1 MKISKKIYSS
11 IWNSDLNVFS
21 SIIKKIAFITIAIG
35 LSSIILSVFILE
47 GFKKEIKKKVYNFS
61 GHYDVSSYAD
71 GITFQNSPIE
81 LDRGL
86 FSKYTESNKI
96 KNIYPYII
104 SSALVQGDYES
115 IEGVIFKGVNKDFF
129 YEISNNI
136 ISFNESFDLNSN
148 FSKSI
153 LISSEINKR
162 LKSKIG
168 DTLTVFFPNSPP
180 VFRKLIV
187 YGIYETGLEEIDDVI
202 IYGDININRKIYGWD
217 VFKASGLSVFI
228 NNPDNIDMYF
238 DEIKSLSSYDE
249 FVETVNQKYVQIF
262 DWLSLLDKN
271 VVIFFIIII
280 FVASFNMLSIVVI
293 LIMERIK
300 MIGILKSFGAKSS
313 FIISIFARIG
323 FRLIGMGVFIG
334 NALAFTII
342 LLQNK
347 FQLFKLN
354 KDNYYIENIPFDINY
369 FMLLKINLLVI
380 GLILISIIIPLFIIN
395 RIKVIDSIQFS

>member
-1 MKISKKIYSS
+1 MCLIFRQQLKGG
-11 IWNSDLNVFS
+11 LN
-21 SIIKKIAFITIAIG
+21 ITM
-35 LSSIILSVFILE
+35 F
-47 GFKKEIKKKVYNFS
+47 
-61 GHYDVSSYAD
+61 D
-71 GITFQNSPIE
+71 
-81 LDRGL
+81 
-86 FSKYTESNKI
+86 
-96 KNIYPYII
+96 
-104 SSALVQGDYES
+104 
-115 IEGVIFKGVNKDFF
+115 
-129 YEISNNI
+129 

-162 LKSKIG
+162 LQSKIG

-313 FIISIFARIG
+313 FIISIFARVG

-334 NALAFTII
+334 NALAFIII

-380 GLILISIIIPLFIIN
+380 GLVLISIIIPLFIIN

>member
-21 SIIKKIAFITIAIG
+21 SIIKRIAFITIAIG

-86 FSKYTESNKI
+86 FSNYSESNKI

-115 IEGVIFKGVNKDFF
+115 IEGVVFKGVNKDFF
-129 YEISNNI
+129 HEISNNI
-136 ISFNESFDLNSN
+136 ISFNETVDLNSN

-162 LKSKIG
+162 LQSKIG

-202 IYGDININRKIYGWD
+202 IYGDININRKIYGWN

-238 DEIKSLSSYDE
+238 DEIRSLSSYDE

-313 FIISIFARIG
+313 FIISIFARVG

-334 NALAFTII
+334 NALAFIII

-380 GLILISIIIPLFIIN
+380 GLVLISIIIPLFIIN

>member
-21 SIIKKIAFITIAIG
+21 SVIKKIASITIAIG

-86 FSKYTESNKI
+86 FSKYSESNKI

-217 VFKASGLSVFI
+217 IFKASGLSVFI

-323 FRLIGMGVFIG
+323 LRLIGMGVFVG

-380 GLILISIIIPLFIIN
+380 GLVLISIIIPLFIIN
-395 RIKVIDSIQFS
+395 KIKVIDSIQFS

>member
-1 MKISKKIYSS
+1 M
-11 IWNSDLNVFS
+11 
-21 SIIKKIAFITIAIG
+21 
-35 LSSIILSVFILE
+35 
-47 GFKKEIKKKVYNFS
+47 
-61 GHYDVSSYAD
+61 
-71 GITFQNSPIE
+71 
-81 LDRGL
+81 
-86 FSKYTESNKI
+86 
-96 KNIYPYII
+96 
-104 SSALVQGDYES
+104 
-115 IEGVIFKGVNKDFF
+115 
-129 YEISNNI
+129 
-136 ISFNESFDLNSN
+136 NSN

-162 LKSKIG
+162 LQSKIG

-238 DEIKSLSSYDE
+238 DEIRSLSSYDE

-313 FIISIFARIG
+313 FIISIFSRVG

-380 GLILISIIIPLFIIN
+380 GLVLISIIIPLFIIN

>member
-1 MKISKKIYSS
+1 M
-11 IWNSDLNVFS
+11 
-21 SIIKKIAFITIAIG
+21 
-35 LSSIILSVFILE
+35 
-47 GFKKEIKKKVYNFS
+47 
-61 GHYDVSSYAD
+61 
-71 GITFQNSPIE
+71 
-81 LDRGL
+81 
-86 FSKYTESNKI
+86 
-96 KNIYPYII
+96 
-104 SSALVQGDYES
+104 
-115 IEGVIFKGVNKDFF
+115 
-129 YEISNNI
+129 
-136 ISFNESFDLNSN
+136 NSN

-238 DEIKSLSSYDE
+238 DEIRSLSSYDE

-271 VVIFFIIII
+271 VIIFFIIII

-313 FIISIFARIG
+313 FIISIFSRVG

-347 FQLFKLN
+347 FQIFKLN

-380 GLILISIIIPLFIIN
+380 GLIVISIIIPLFIIN

>member
-21 SIIKKIAFITIAIG
+21 SVIKKIASITIAIG
-35 LSSIILSVFILE
+35 LSSIILSVSILE

-86 FSKYTESNKI
+86 FSKYSESNKI

-217 VFKASGLSVFI
+217 IFKASGLSVFI

-323 FRLIGMGVFIG
+323 LRLIGMGVFVG

-380 GLILISIIIPLFIIN
+380 GLVLISIIIPLFIIN
-395 RIKVIDSIQFS
+395 KIKVIDSIQFS

>member
-238 DEIKSLSSYDE
+238 DEIRSLSSYDE

-334 NALAFTII
+334 NALAFTTI

>member
-21 SIIKKIAFITIAIG
+21 SVIKKIASITIAIG

-47 GFKKEIKKKVYNFS
+47 GFKKEIKKKIYNFS

-86 FSKYTESNKI
+86 FSKYSESNKI

-217 VFKASGLSVFI
+217 IFKASGLSVFI

-313 FIISIFARIG
+313 FIISICIFYNNCMAK
-323 FRLIGMGVFIG
+323 
-334 NALAFTII
+334 II
-342 LLQNK
+342 FNK
-347 FQLFKLN
+347 MLK
-354 KDNYYIENIPFDINY
+354 Y
-369 FMLLKINLLVI
+369 FNMEPVR
-380 GLILISIIIPLFIIN
+380 G
-395 RIKVIDSIQFS
+395 

>member
-1 MKISKKIYSS
+1 
-11 IWNSDLNVFS
+11 
-21 SIIKKIAFITIAIG
+21 
-35 LSSIILSVFILE
+35 
-47 GFKKEIKKKVYNFS
+47 
-61 GHYDVSSYAD
+61 
-71 GITFQNSPIE
+71 
-81 LDRGL
+81 
-86 FSKYTESNKI
+86 
-96 KNIYPYII
+96 
-104 SSALVQGDYES
+104 
-115 IEGVIFKGVNKDFF
+115 
-129 YEISNNI
+129 
-136 ISFNESFDLNSN
+136 
-148 FSKSI
+148 
-153 LISSEINKR
+153 
-162 LKSKIG
+162 
-168 DTLTVFFPNSPP
+168 
-180 VFRKLIV
+180 
-187 YGIYETGLEEIDDVI
+187 
-202 IYGDININRKIYGWD
+202 
-217 VFKASGLSVFI
+217 
-228 NNPDNIDMYF
+228 MYF
-238 DEIKSLSSYDE
+238 DEIKSLSNYDE

-313 FIISIFARIG
+313 FIISIFARVG
-323 FRLIGMGVFIG
+323 LRLIGMGVFIG
-334 NALAFTII
+334 NTLAFTII

>member
-21 SIIKKIAFITIAIG
+21 SIIKKIASITIAIG

-86 FSKYTESNKI
+86 FSKYSESNKI

-180 VFRKLIV
+180 VFRKLMV

-217 VFKASGLSVFI
+217 IFKASGLSVFI

-323 FRLIGMGVFIG
+323 FRLIGMGVFVG

-380 GLILISIIIPLFIIN
+380 GLVLISIIIPLFIIN
-395 RIKVIDSIQFS
+395 KIKVIDSIQFS

>member
-238 DEIKSLSSYDE
+238 DEIRSLSSYDE

-334 NALAFTII
+334 NALAFTTI

-380 GLILISIIIPLFIIN
+380 GLILISIILPLFIIN